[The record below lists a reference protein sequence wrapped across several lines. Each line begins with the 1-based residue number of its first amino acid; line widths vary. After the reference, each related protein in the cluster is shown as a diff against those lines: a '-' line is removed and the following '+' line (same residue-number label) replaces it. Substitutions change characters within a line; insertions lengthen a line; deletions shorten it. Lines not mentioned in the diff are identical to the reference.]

1 MKLRA
6 EDVAFGYGPRPVLDG
21 VTIDVPEGSLVGL
34 VGPNGAGKSTLLRC
48 MYGVLKPQ
56 RGRVLIDGADLAGL
70 KRREIAR
77 LLGVVPQT
85 CTPTFA
91 VSVEQFVGM
100 GRYARERFLGG
111 PAEGDAAVV
120 RRCLGEMGLLPLAER
135 PVDEISGGEF
145 RRVLVAQALAQ
156 EPSIL
161 LFDEP
166 VQQLD
171 LLHQLEVME
180 FARNFARRGGTAAVI
195 VLHDLGLAA
204 RYCDTLALLHR
215 GVVLASGRPED
226 VLTPANVRDAYR
238 VDASIQRCPATGAL
252 QVVPLA
258 PASPPS
264 AGGGPPSLE
273 RSRP

>member
-6 EDVAFGYGPRPVLDG
+6 ENIVFGYGARPVLDG

-34 VGPNGAGKSTLLRC
+34 VGPNGAGKSTLLKL
-48 MYGVLKPQ
+48 MYGVLKA
-56 RGRVLIDGADLAGL
+56 RSGRVLVDGRELSKL
-70 KRREIAR
+70 TRREIAR
-77 LLGVVPQT
+77 LLGVVPQV
-85 CTPTFA
+85 CNPTFP
-91 VSVEQFVGM
+91 VNVEQFVGM

-120 RRCLGEMGLLPLAER
+120 RRCLAEMGLEGLADR

-156 EPSIL
+156 EPQVL

-171 LLHQLEVME
+171 LLHQLEVMN
-180 FARNFARRGGTAAVI
+180 FARSFARRGGTAAVI

-204 RYCDTLALLHR
+204 RFCDTIALLHGGR
-215 GVVLASGRPED
+215 VLASGRPED
-226 VLTPANVRDAYR
+226 VLTAANVRLAYG
-238 VDASIQRCPATGAL
+238 VEASIQRCPATGSL

-258 PASPPS
+258 ASTLVQPVAS
-264 AGGGPPSLE
+264 EG
-273 RSRP
+273 RSS